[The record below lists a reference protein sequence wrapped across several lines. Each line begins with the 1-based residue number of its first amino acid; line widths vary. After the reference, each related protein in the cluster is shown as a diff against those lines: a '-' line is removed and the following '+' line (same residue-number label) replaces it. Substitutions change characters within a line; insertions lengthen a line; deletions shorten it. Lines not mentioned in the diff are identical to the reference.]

1 MSRAARSAITTTVVV
16 VGLLLFFM
24 SGLSLMPV
32 KTGSMRP
39 ELYPGDVVIGV
50 RPSTSAPEIGDVVV
64 ATPEF
69 VKGGERMPPIAHRII
84 GKSDDGRGWV
94 TQGDFNP
101 EPDAW
106 TVYPQDVQRV
116 MIAHLPVKYVQSP
129 IVIVVAFGLLALV
142 WLWPRT
148 VVEDPDEEADAS
160 MGVVGQGTA
169 VVQQWPPQARWK
181 VPPRWPA
188 QVQWPGHQGQPGYP
202 VQAVQPQAVD
212 AWGRPVP
219 SAQPYPPLTSPQP
232 AQPAPQWIGAARTEQ
247 VPAAQQPGPPGS

>member
-1 MSRAARSAITTTVVV
+1 MSRATRSAATVALLAAAVV
-16 VGLLLFFM
+16 AMLL

-39 ELYPGDVVIGV
+39 ELYPGDLVIGV
-50 RPSTSAPEIGDVVV
+50 RPSLVAPQVGDIVV
-64 ATPEF
+64 ATPKFAENSD
-69 VKGGERMPPIAHRII
+69 RMPPIAHRII
-84 GKSDDGRGWV
+84 GVSEDGKGWV
-94 TQGDFNP
+94 TKGDYNP

-106 TVYPQDVQRV
+106 TAYPEDVAKVIVGHVPVRFVQR
-116 MIAHLPVKYVQSP
+116 P
-129 IVIVVAFGLLALV
+129 IVIVVAFALLALV
-142 WLWPRT
+142 WLWPRA
-148 VVEDPDEEADAS
+148 VVEESDEEQGAS
-160 MGVVGQGTA
+160 AGVVGQGTA

-232 AQPAPQWIGAARTEQ
+232 AQPAPQWIGAARAEQ